1 MLGVQIGRAEG
12 VPPSPPATPAM
23 DSEGMTEPQLRAS
36 LSLLESLRQA
46 LLGMRA
52 NGSLTQL
59 EGIRARAMQRDAEDL
74 KARC

>member
-1 MLGVQIGRAEG
+1 
-12 VPPSPPATPAM
+12 
-23 DSEGMTEPQLRAS
+23 
-36 LSLLESLRQA
+36 
-46 LLGMRA
+46 MRA